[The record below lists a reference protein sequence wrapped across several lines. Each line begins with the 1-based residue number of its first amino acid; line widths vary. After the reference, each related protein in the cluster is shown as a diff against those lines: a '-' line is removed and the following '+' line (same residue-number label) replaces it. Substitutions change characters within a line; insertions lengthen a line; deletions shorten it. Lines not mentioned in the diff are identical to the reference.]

1 MRRPLNPDEVKIWAM
16 VAATVRARP
25 GRTVPKL
32 LAAQAQTA
40 PGPSLK
46 PAKIAKTK
54 RAEPPTPIA
63 PALIP
68 ARPAKPAPYTGP
80 NSIEPRRKQRLARER
95 DPITA
100 RLDLHGLGQDQA
112 RRVLEDFLFRAQADG
127 LRAVLVITGKG
138 FLGDGILRRRTP
150 DWLSSPSLRSVVAGV
165 SEAHRR
171 HGGEGALYIALKKRA
186 NP

>member
-1 MRRPLNPDEVKIWAM
+1 M

-32 LAAQAQTA
+32 PAEPISSPPEPVAKPVKVGKTKPGTTPAVPA
-40 PGPSLK
+40 PIPPRPVPMPALK
-46 PAKIAKTK
+46 P
-54 RAEPPTPIA
+54 
-63 PALIP
+63 L
-68 ARPAKPAPYTGP
+68 PYHGP

-112 RRVLEDFLFRAQADG
+112 RRVLEDFLVRAQADG

-150 DWLSSPSLRSVVAGV
+150 DWLSAPHLRNIVAGV

-171 HGGEGALYIALKKRA
+171 HGGEGALYIALKKRQ

>member
-1 MRRPLNPDEVKIWAM
+1 MRRPLNPDDIKIWSM

-25 GRTVPKL
+25 GRSVPKL
-32 LAAQAQTA
+32 PPEPIQALPEPVA
-40 PGPSLK
+40 K
-46 PAKIAKTK
+46 PAKLGKTK
-54 RAEPPTPIA
+54 AAPVQA
-63 PALIP
+63 PALVP
-68 ARPAKPAPYTGP
+68 KPVAKPVPYHGP

-112 RRVLEDFLFRAQADG
+112 RRVLEDFLVRAQADG

-150 DWLSSPSLRSVVAGV
+150 DWLSAPHLRPIVAGV

-171 HGGEGALYIALKKRA
+171 HGGEGALYIALKKRQ

>member
-1 MRRPLNPDEVKIWAM
+1 MRRPLNPDDIKIWSM

-25 GRTVPKL
+25 GRSVPKL
-32 LAAQAQTA
+32 PPEPTQALPEPAAT
-40 PGPSLK
+40 
-46 PAKIAKTK
+46 PAKLGKAK
-54 RAEPPTPIA
+54 AAPVEA
-63 PALIP
+63 PALVP
-68 ARPAKPAPYTGP
+68 KPVAKPVPYHGP

-112 RRVLEDFLFRAQADG
+112 RRVLEDFLIRAQADG

-150 DWLSSPSLRSVVAGV
+150 DWLSAPHLRNIVAGV

-171 HGGEGALYIALKKRA
+171 HGGEGALYIALKKRP

>member
-1 MRRPLNPDEVKIWAM
+1 M

-32 LAAQAQTA
+32 PAEPIPSPPQPAAM
-40 PGPSLK
+40 PVKVG
-46 PAKIAKTK
+46 KTK
-54 RAEPPTPIA
+54 PGKTPAVPA
-63 PALIP
+63 PAPILPSPVPIP
-68 ARPAKPAPYTGP
+68 VPKPAPYHGP
-80 NSIEPRRKQRLARER
+80 NRIEPRRKQRLARER

-112 RRVLEDFLFRAQADG
+112 RRVLEDFLVRAQADG

-150 DWLSSPSLRSVVAGV
+150 DWLSAPHLRSIVAGV

-171 HGGEGALYIALKKRA
+171 HGGEGALYIALKKRQ